1 MARINVRQKGGGF
14 EVRNGDLLFR
24 LQEKSFSIWRE
35 ERCCFELE
43 VACAVNNADG
53 ELDLDQGAYRLE
65 QRENSGDVAI
75 FAWIG
80 RSNLWDKKEYQL
92 KIFKSFFHFTIKVSG
107 RGILGEIEYF
117 SGSWYEFSRYF
128 IPNPTGGGLALPQYH
143 SPEQPGAIAMHYQ
156 TPPLLAFPFEFDPD
170 GWLALGLAPR
180 HGDYNFERFDYR
192 PGNESFSLT
201 TDYLGYTRINGSHEI
216 AGIIGAFGSDEYA
229 SLAGYAE
236 GMYADCGCVRKS
248 WKDTPRW
255 WHGPLFCGWGE
266 QAAINPIDQGAAAN
280 QKDYTWMSKRLDEL
294 ELKPT
299 AVIIDDK
306 WMTRY
311 GEALPDPA
319 KWPDMRAFTDTE
331 HRKGRKVILW
341 FRSWNTEGLDADE
354 CVNLYGLP
362 QGADPTSP
370 KYRERLQKTF
380 HKLLSSDP
388 GCYDCDGFK
397 VDFANVMPRGREL
410 SSYGN
415 IFGLELLKSFLKLVY
430 DTAKSVKP
438 DCLINNSCAHPYFA
452 EVTDQCRLH
461 DYSGRQRSAWR
472 IMSYRQKLYRAAM
485 PGVPIDT
492 DTVRSTYR
500 ETLEYI
506 ERCHELGAPD
516 LYFLSGTERVPFDAR
531 LHAALKRSWSAN
543 DKSFFTR

>member
-1 MARINVRQKGGGF
+1 MNAIEANAVNGGF
-14 EVRNGDLLFR
+14 EVRNRDLLFKV
-24 LQEKSFSIWRE
+24 QAKSFAVWRG

-43 VACAVNNADG
+43 VGCAVKSADG
-53 ELDLDQGAYRLE
+53 ENDRDQNGYRLE
-65 QRENSGDVAI
+65 QREISDGTAK

-80 RSNLWDKKEYQL
+80 RSNLWDKKEYLL
-92 KIFKSFFHFTIKVSG
+92 KIFESGFLFSVRVSG
-107 RGILGEIEYF
+107 RGTLGEIEYF
-117 SGSWYEFSRYF
+117 PGSWYEFSRYF
-128 IPNPTGGGLALPQYH
+128 IPNPTGGALSLPQYH
-143 SPEQPGAIAMHYQ
+143 SPEQSGAIAMHYH
-156 TPPLLAFPFEFDPD
+156 TPPLLAFPFQFEPD

-180 HGDYNFERFDYR
+180 PGDYNIERFDYK
-192 PGNESFSLT
+192 PGKDGFSLS
-201 TDYLGYTRINGSHEI
+201 TDYLGYTRVDGSHEV
-216 AGIIGAFGSDEYA
+216 AGIAGAFGTDEYGA
-229 SLAGYAE
+229 LAGYAE
-236 GMYADCGCVRKS
+236 VLYTNCGCIRKS
-248 WKDTPRW
+248 WSDSPRW

-266 QAAINPIDQGAAAN
+266 QAALNPADQFAAAN

-299 AVIIDDK
+299 AMIVDDK
-306 WMTRY
+306 WMARY

-319 KWPDMRAFTDTE
+319 KWPDMRTFTDTE
-331 HRKGRKVILW
+331 HRKGRKVVLW
-341 FRSWNTEGLDADE
+341 FKSWNTEGLDADE
-354 CVNLYGLP
+354 CVHLYSLP

-370 KYRERLQKTF
+370 KYRKRLQETF
-380 HKLLSSDP
+380 HRLLSPAP

-410 SSYGN
+410 RSHGGVY
-415 IFGLELLKSFLKLVY
+415 GLELLKSFMKLVY

-438 DCLINNSCAHPYFA
+438 ECLINNSCAHPYFA

-461 DYSGRQRSAWR
+461 DYSGKQRSAWR
-472 IMSYRQKLYRAAM
+472 VMSYRQKLYRAAM
-485 PGVPIDT
+485 PDVPIDT

-531 LHAALKRSWSAN
+531 MHDAIRRSWREY
-543 DKSFFTR
+543 DRRF